1 VGGELIQGLLRPELS
16 WTHYRL
22 LLRVDNSKA
31 REWYMNEAADQ
42 NWSTRQLDRQISSL
56 YFERLLASR
65 EKEPVKQEAREKL
78 AQLEPLLL
86 IPTYVLDFLCIHPFL
101 DGNGRMARLLTLL
114 LLYKAGYEVGRYI
127 SLEQMVEHT
136 KESYYDTLYASSQGW
151 HETKHAILPWWEYFL
166 GVMLFG
172 AYQDFERRVGLI
184 TTGRGTKTAMVL
196 DAIAHFIGDF
206 TIRDLQEGCPHVGI
220 DLIRRILRE
229 QKNAGNLVC
238 LGRGPNAKW
247 RNK

>member
-1 VGGELIQGLLRPELS
+1 
-16 WTHYRL
+16 
-22 LLRVDNSKA
+22 
-31 REWYMNEAADQ
+31 
-42 NWSTRQLDRQISSL
+42 
-56 YFERLLASR
+56 
-65 EKEPVKQEAREKL
+65 
-78 AQLEPLLL
+78 
-86 IPTYVLDFLCIHPFL
+86 
-101 DGNGRMARLLTLL
+101 
-114 LLYKAGYEVGRYI
+114 
-127 SLEQMVEHT
+127 MVEHT

-206 TIRDLQEGCPHVGI
+206 TIRDLQERCPHVGI